1 MRPLGRR
8 LVGFWFGLCFGFAQ
22 NRSRGR
28 RGGKVGISRFG
39 RDFQGSVG
47 AGGNLLLVFAG
58 FHAPAL
64 STALFG
70 GFADQL
76 FARAAIAPH
85 YMRSV
90 ADRDGFIQVFM
101 NRDRTSRQA
110 VAESCFV
117 DLPPPVLDGHRV
129 VLFHHSLRLYGEN
142 PVQVAPA
149 GAPKRRAFSRR
160 KALAPAALVIPAS
173 RSSCGKR
180 PCQVPKLRSDR
191 PRACGEYAAII
202 CTPSSF
208 IARPTCVRRCLSTF
222 SPAFTVTKKWLP
234 RSLYTAQNKPW
245 ISITSR
251 KPAITVRVDSSSTNC
266 A

>member
-8 LVGFWFGLCFGFAQ
+8 LVGFWFGLCFCFAQ

-58 FHAPAL
+58 FHAPAF

-76 FARAAIAPH
+76 FARAAIAPY

-90 ADRDGFIQVFM
+90 ADRDGFIQAFM

-149 GAPKRRAFSRR
+149 GAPKRRAFFRR
-160 KALAPAALVIPAS
+160 RHTELGVKLPDVPLPQKGIRARRAGNPRQSQFLRQTSLPSSKTALRPAA
-173 RSSCGKR
+173 C
-180 PCQVPKLRSDR
+180 LR
-191 PRACGEYAAII
+191 
-202 CTPSSF
+202 
-208 IARPTCVRRCLSTF
+208 
-222 SPAFTVTKKWLP
+222 
-234 RSLYTAQNKPW
+234 
-245 ISITSR
+245 
-251 KPAITVRVDSSSTNC
+251 
-266 A
+266 

>member
-22 NRSRGR
+22 NRSRSR

-58 FHAPAL
+58 PHAPAF

-76 FARAAIAPH
+76 FARAAITAHHVRP
-85 YMRSV
+85 V
-90 ADRDGFIQVFM
+90 ADRDGFIQVFRIVIVLPAKLWR
-101 NRDRTSRQA
+101 NRVLSICHHRSLMATVLSFSTTRSVCTVKIQFRSLPLVRRNA
-110 VAESCFV
+110 VPFSA
-117 DLPPPVLDGHRV
+117 
-129 VLFHHSLRLYGEN
+129 
-142 PVQVAPA
+142 A
-149 GAPKRRAFSRR
+149 GTLNWALNSPMYRSRR
-160 KALAPAALVIPAS
+160 KALAPSAVVIPAS

-191 PRACGEYAAII
+191 PRACGE
-202 CTPSSF
+202 
-208 IARPTCVRRCLSTF
+208 
-222 SPAFTVTKKWLP
+222 
-234 RSLYTAQNKPW
+234 
-245 ISITSR
+245 
-251 KPAITVRVDSSSTNC
+251 
-266 A
+266 

>member
-47 AGGNLLLVFAG
+47 AGGNLLL
-58 FHAPAL
+58 
-64 STALFG
+64 
-70 GFADQL
+70 L

-149 GAPKRRAFSRR
+149 GADR
-160 KALAPAALVIPAS
+160 KSTRLN
-173 RSSCGKR
+173 SSHGYI
-180 PCQVPKLRSDR
+180 S
-191 PRACGEYAAII
+191 YA
-202 CTPSSF
+202 
-208 IARPTCVRRCLSTF
+208 V
-222 SPAFTVTKKWLP
+222 
-234 RSLYTAQNKPW
+234 
-245 ISITSR
+245 
-251 KPAITVRVDSSSTNC
+251 
-266 A
+266 

>member
-22 NRSRGR
+22 NRSRSR

-58 FHAPAL
+58 SHAPAF

-76 FARAAIAPH
+76 FARAAITAHHVRP
-85 YMRSV
+85 V

-101 NRDRTSRQA
+101 DRYRASRQA
-110 VAESCFV
+110 VAESCFI

-129 VLFHHSLRLYGEN
+129 VFFHHSLPHKNRD
-142 PVQVAPA
+142 
-149 GAPKRRAFSRR
+149 SRN
-160 KALAPAALVIPAS
+160 S
-173 RSSCGKR
+173 RMSTLDTNSSFW
-180 PCQVPKLRSDR
+180 VRSVV
-191 PRACGEYAAII
+191 PRASSAA
-202 CTPSSF
+202 T
-208 IARPTCVRRCLSTF
+208 
-222 SPAFTVTKKWLP
+222 
-234 RSLYTAQNKPW
+234 
-245 ISITSR
+245 
-251 KPAITVRVDSSSTNC
+251 
-266 A
+266 